1 MSIAIAVRP
10 AKAGDLDAL
19 TGLLHV
25 LFSLEHDFTFD
36 AARARRGLRLVLE
49 KEDALLLAAEAD
61 GQVIGMCSVQTLI
74 STAEGG
80 PVGLVEDLV
89 IAETWRGRGIGRLLL
104 NEAES
109 WAASRGLTRLQLLA
123 DRANRPALDFYE
135 RLGWSGT
142 QLVARRKMLG

>member
-19 TGLLHV
+19 TGLLQV

-36 AARARRGLRLVLE
+36 AAKARRGLRLVWE

-109 WAASRGLTRLQLLA
+109 WAAARGLTRLQLLA
-123 DRANRPALDFYE
+123 DSANRPALDFYE
-135 RLGWSGT
+135 RLGWGGT